1 MDLLTQRHLVELR
14 DALLARLRELRT
26 EVGAANPTSRSDPEG
41 SETHDFKDEAARR
54 ADDEV
59 DAGEVWRDLDE
70 LRQVR
75 AALFRIDSG
84 AYGDCV
90 DCGESIAFE
99 RLQVQPAA
107 ERCASCQVLH
117 ETSPRTGR
125 RGRW

>member
-1 MDLLTQRHLVELR
+1 M
-14 DALLARLRELRT
+14 
-26 EVGAANPTSRSDPEG
+26 
-41 SETHDFKDEAARR
+41 
-54 ADDEV
+54 
-59 DAGEVWRDLDE
+59 WRDLDE